1 METQPKEQPTVEISL
16 EMLSEALGK
25 ASADLCS
32 ARLAIDNERLDIAAR
47 NTSVSR
53 KVIRDVERVVQD
65 LRDTDEHL
73 RAVVKDLSE
82 RD

>member
-1 METQPKEQPTVEISL
+1 MVTQPKEPPTVEISL

-47 NTSVSR
+47 NTSVTR

-73 RAVVKDLSE
+73 RAVVKELGD

>member
-1 METQPKEQPTVEISL
+1 MVTQPKEPPTVEISL

-32 ARLAIDNERLDIAAR
+32 ARLAIDNERLEIAAR
-47 NTSVSR
+47 NTSITR

-73 RAVVKDLSE
+73 RAVVKDLAE

>member
-53 KVIRDVERVVQD
+53 RVIRDVERVVQD

-73 RAVVKDLSE
+73 RAVVKDLGE

>member
-32 ARLAIDNERLDIAAR
+32 ARLATDNERLDIAAR

-53 KVIRDVERVVQD
+53 KIIRDVERVVQD

-73 RAVVKDLSE
+73 RAVVKDLGE

>member
-1 METQPKEQPTVEISL
+1 METQPKESPTVEMSL

-25 ASADLCS
+25 ASADLCN

-47 NTSVSR
+47 NTSVTR

-73 RAVVKDLSE
+73 RAVVKDLGE